1 MTRSIRYIHGHTGWP
16 DLYWDAEVFSV
27 LLGEVRYAQGRLL
40 GRMDHIGLRLCG
52 EADLVAMTNAV
63 ITSSAIEGETL
74 DDRQVRSS
82 LARKLGLETGGMV
95 ASNRQ
100 VDGVV
105 EMMVDATRGY
115 DKPLTQERL
124 FGWHAALFPSGWSGL
139 RRIPVGMWRTVDS
152 GPMQVVSG
160 RAGRTHVHF
169 EAPNADRLEWE
180 MRSFLEWFNAS
191 HDLDPVL
198 KAAVAHFRFVTI
210 HPFEDG
216 NGRIARAIADMAL
229 ARADRRAERFYCMS
243 AQVERERESYYDVL
257 EACQKGDLNITVWI
271 EWFLAC
277 LKRALV
283 QAESALA
290 GILRKAEVWQRLGT
304 GRIND
309 RQRKILNR
317 LMDGFEGGMT
327 SSKYARMTGCSTDT
341 ALRDIQGLVALGVL
355 VQNPGSGRS
364 TSYRLCEHSGMGSS
378 L

>member
-1 MTRSIRYIHGHTGWP
+1 MKGRIRYIHEHEGWP
-16 DLYWDAEVFSV
+16 DLYWDAEDISV

-40 GRMDHIGLRLCG
+40 GRMDHIGLQLCG
-52 EADLVAMTNAV
+52 EADLLAMTNEV
-63 ITSSAIEGETL
+63 ITSSAIEGEKL

-139 RRIPVGMWRTVDS
+139 RRIPVGTWRTVES

-160 RAGRTHVHF
+160 RAGKTRVHF
-169 EAPNADRLEWE
+169 EAPNAHTLELE
-180 MRSFLEWFNAS
+180 MHSFLEWFNAS

-243 AQVERERESYYDVL
+243 AQIERERESYYDVL
-257 EACQKGDLNITVWI
+257 EGCQKGDLNITAWI

-277 LKRALV
+277 LKRALD
-283 QAESALA
+283 QAENALA
-290 GILRKAEVWQRLGT
+290 GILRKAEVWQSMGT

-317 LMDGFEGGMT
+317 LLDGFEGGLT
-327 SSKYARMTGCSTDT
+327 SAKYARMTGCSTDT
-341 ALRDIQGLVALGVL
+341 ALRDIQGLVKLGVL
-355 VQNPGSGRS
+355 VQNPGGGRS
-364 TSYRLCEHSGMGSS
+364 TSYRLCE
-378 L
+378 